1 MTIGHFMFTYSKNI
15 FLSFLCLSAFSAE
28 SILASADLQSEVEV
42 IASANSSTH
51 LKKDA
56 FDFLATQF
64 PDFLETSNKPFV
76 HCQEESKHYAKLQ
89 SLVSAEGKEPGEVLL
104 HGATDVLEKTTLG
117 WFGAAYENFMREQSH
132 PMLETLQTGHPLHGY
147 YQTFFERAY
156 ANHTVMEDLLL
167 ASEYLYQ
174 VVNDE
179 GGGATLFLG
188 RTPCL
193 VKLAY
198 ERVVA
203 FKKDQGQRAVHF
215 NFSGHADAL
224 TNRELP
230 FFKSTTNITR
240 DVVTPEKL
248 NHYFSYI
255 DSKNILNEKSLFI
268 VDILAS
274 GGSLN
279 SFLRVLH
286 AYFQERKTPLPRLMF
301 LNLTQ
306 DMNWAIDKR
315 RSFTIF
321 ERTGERVNKGIL
333 TLLPFPEKNIKEF
346 RIEACS
352 VPIFEKT
359 INDMLDQD
367 MFQEFLVEGIQYPA
381 QRWTPENDTVRDQGG
396 LYHKALYDYVSNN
409 VDVLLLDHAKKTD

>member
-42 IASANSSTH
+42 IASANSSTP

-64 PDFLETSNKPFV
+64 PDFLEASNKPFAPC
-76 HCQEESKHYAKLQ
+76 HEESKHYAKLQ
-89 SLVSAEGKEPGEVLL
+89 SLVSQHGKEPSEILL
-104 HGATDVLEKTTLG
+104 KGATDILQKATLG
-117 WFGAAYENFMREQSH
+117 WFGPQYVAFMREQIH
-132 PMLETLQTGHPLHGY
+132 PMLDTLQTGHPLHGY
-147 YQTFFERAY
+147 YRTFFKRAY

-230 FFKSTTNITR
+230 FFKSATNITR

-248 NHYFSYI
+248 NHYFSYM

-268 VDILAS
+268 VDILGS

-286 AYFQERKTPLPRLMF
+286 AYFQDRETPLPRLMF

-306 DMNWAIDKR
+306 DMNWGTDR
-315 RSFTIF
+315 RPLTSF
-321 ERTGERVNKGIL
+321 ERTGERANKGIL
-333 TLLPFPEKNIKEF
+333 TLLPFPTKNIKEF
-346 RIEACS
+346 KIEAYS
-352 VPIFEKT
+352 VPIFENT
-359 INDMLDQD
+359 ISDMLDQD

-396 LYHKALYDYVSNN
+396 LYHKALYDHVSNS
-409 VDVLLLDHAKKTD
+409 VDVLLQGHDKKTE

>member
-1 MTIGHFMFTYSKNI
+1 MFSHSKKI
-15 FLSFLCLSAFSAE
+15 FLSLFCLSAISAQ
-28 SILASADLQSEVEV
+28 STLASADPQPEEEA
-42 IASANSSTH
+42 IASANSSVPVER
-51 LKKDA
+51 DA
-56 FDFLATQF
+56 FDFLATSF
-64 PDFLETSNKPFV
+64 PDFLEATNKPFA
-76 HCQEESKHYAKLQ
+76 HCYEESKHHAKLE
-89 SLVSAEGKEPGEVLL
+89 SLASQHGKEPGEILL
-104 HGATDVLEKTTLG
+104 KGAIDVLEKTTLG
-117 WFGAAYENFMREQSH
+117 WFGAAHENFMREQIH
-132 PMLETLQTGHPLHGY
+132 PMLETLQKGHPLHGY

-193 VKLAY
+193 VKLAF
-198 ERVVA
+198 ERVLA
-203 FKKDQGQRAVHF
+203 FEKGEGQRAVHF

-230 FFKSTTNITR
+230 FFKSATNITR

-248 NHYFSYI
+248 NHYFSYM
-255 DSKNILNEKSLFI
+255 DSKKILNEKSLFI

-286 AYFQERKTPLPRLMF
+286 AYFQERATPLPRLVF

-306 DMNWAIDKR
+306 DMNWGLDKR
-315 RSFTIF
+315 RSFSTF
-321 ERTGERVNKGIL
+321 EWTGKRANKGIL
-333 TLLPFPEKNIKEF
+333 TLLPFPTKNIKEF
-346 RIEACS
+346 KIEAYS

-359 INDMLDQD
+359 IDDMLDQD

-396 LYHKALYDYVSNN
+396 LYHKALYDHVTNSI
-409 VDVLLLDHAKKTD
+409 DALLVDHAKKPD